1 MLISGIF
8 LWSVVIIL
16 SFVVWRKPGASYRQA
31 LQTFGTQGRRVAIR
45 MPLALLAAGFIAE
58 LIPQEVIG
66 ALVGGASGFLG
77 IVTSSI
83 LGSFIPGGPFITFPF
98 VIALMNYGAGEPQMV
113 AFIAAWSV
121 IAIHRA
127 IAWELPLM
135 GGRFWFIRFASSVM
149 LPPLS
154 GVFAALLWAAFG
166 SGI

>member
-16 SFVVWRKPGASYRQA
+16 SLVVWRKPEASYLQA
-31 LQTFGTQGRRVAIR
+31 IKTFRIQGLRVAVR

-66 ALVGGASGFLG
+66 AHIGDASGFLG
-77 IVTSSI
+77 IITSSI

-135 GGRFWFIRFASSVM
+135 GRQFWFIRFASSLI

-154 GVFAALLWAAFG
+154 GVLAALLWSTMALA
-166 SGI
+166 S